1 MYVNRHNNTT
11 VGPQQYNRFTVDGH
25 KLYPDI
31 MWPFIAL
38 INGTIRA
45 WPHLDRPWLDL
56 QSLRINAERA
66 CKGAAEWPRCGVA
79 DDLVV
84 EERVD
89 CLEMAATRAAI
100 DGAPGRD

>member
-1 MYVNRHNNTT
+1 MELRSMYVNRHNNTT
-11 VGPQQYNRFTVDGH
+11 VGPQQYNRFTIDGH

-56 QSLRINAERA
+56 HTEPNPDYHCNEQWLKHNNRWLLLFAL
-66 CKGAAEWPRCGVA
+66 WQ
-79 DDLVV
+79 
-84 EERVD
+84 
-89 CLEMAATRAAI
+89 
-100 DGAPGRD
+100 